1 MKQYQHPIGTA
12 EEYIAAQPPE
22 FANTLNELRSAIR
35 AIVPHAEEMIRYGVI
50 CYKHR
55 FMLVGIGTT
64 QASCSFYVMNPEM
77 VRQMRPELKDLKY
90 SGSTIHFSLEEALP
104 IKLIEKI
111 VLKRVAEN
119 EHRAQFK
126 AKKK

>member
-1 MKQYQHPIGTA
+1 MKQSLHPIGTA

-22 FANTLNELRSAIR
+22 FAITLDELRSAIR

-50 CYKHR
+50 CYKYLY
-55 FMLVGIGTT
+55 MLVGIGTT
-64 QASCSFYVMNPEM
+64 KTSCSFYVMNPEL
-77 VRQMRPELKDLKY
+77 VRQMKPELKDLKY
-90 SGSTIHFSLEEALP
+90 SGSTIHFSLDKALP
-104 IKLIEKI
+104 LALIEKI

-119 EHRAQFK
+119 EHRAQLK